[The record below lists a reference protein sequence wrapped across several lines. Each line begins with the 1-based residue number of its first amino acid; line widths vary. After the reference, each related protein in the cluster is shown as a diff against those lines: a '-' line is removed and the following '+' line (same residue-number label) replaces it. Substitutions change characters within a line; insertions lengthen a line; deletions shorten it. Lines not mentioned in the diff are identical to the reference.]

1 MIRPDGLRFG
11 SDPVGPSPGPHS
23 MVRRAA
29 AAFVLAVAM
38 PAPPL
43 LAITVGLREHQALA
57 VFYASVA
64 VLLAAAVG
72 LGSTAVPGQNR
83 GWVAERVGVTAIVAW
98 AAGLDV
104 AILERAFV
112 TAPADAEVAGFAIA
126 GAVYLIG
133 TTWAFTDPRHFDWN
147 WTMTSVAAVAVWF
160 GVLAAS

>member
-1 MIRPDGLRFG
+1 VIRPDGLG
-11 SDPVGPSPGPHS
+11 SGSAT
-23 MVRRAA
+23 RRAA

-43 LAITVGLREHQALA
+43 LAITVGLREHQALP

-64 VLLAAAVG
+64 VLLAAALG
-72 LGSTAVPGQNR
+72 LGSMAVPGQSR
-83 GWVAERVGVTAIVAW
+83 GWIVERIGVTAVVAW

-112 TAPADAEVAGFAIA
+112 TAPADAEVASLAIA
-126 GAVYLIG
+126 GAVYLVG
-133 TTWAFTDPRHFDWN
+133 TTWAFADPRHFDWN

>member
-1 MIRPDGLRFG
+1 
-11 SDPVGPSPGPHS
+11 
-23 MVRRAA
+23 
-29 AAFVLAVAM
+29 M

-43 LAITVGLREHQALA
+43 LAITVGLQEHQALP

-72 LGSTAVPGQNR
+72 LGSTAVPGQSR
-83 GWVAERVGVTAIVAW
+83 GWVAERIGVTAIVAW

-126 GAVYLIG
+126 AAVYLIG
-133 TTWAFTDPRHFDWN
+133 STWAFADPRHFDWN
-147 WTMTSVAAVAVWF
+147 WTMTSVAAVAVWL
-160 GVLAAS
+160 GVLAVS

>member
-1 MIRPDGLRFG
+1 VIRPDGLRFG
-11 SDPVGPSPGPHS
+11 SDPVGPCPGPHS
-23 MVRRAA
+23 TARRAA

-43 LAITVGLREHQALA
+43 LAITVGLREHEALP

-83 GWVAERVGVTAIVAW
+83 GWVVERIGVTALVAW

-112 TAPADAEVAGFAIA
+112 TAHADAEVASFAIA
-126 GAVYLIG
+126 GAVYLVG
-133 TTWAFTDPRHFDWN
+133 STWAFTDVKHFDWN
-147 WTMTSVAAVAVWF
+147 WTMTSVATSAVWLA
-160 GVLAAS
+160 VLAAA

>member
-1 MIRPDGLRFG
+1 VIRPDGLR
-11 SDPVGPSPGPHS
+11 HS
-23 MVRRAA
+23 TTRRAA

-43 LAITVGLREHQALA
+43 LAITVGLREHQALP

-64 VLLAAAVG
+64 VLLAVAVA

-83 GWVAERVGVTAIVAW
+83 GWVVERIGITAVVAW

-104 AILERAFV
+104 GILEHAFV
-112 TAPADAEVAGFAIA
+112 TAPADAKVAGFAIA

-133 TTWAFTDPRHFDWN
+133 TTWAFTDPKHFDWN

>member
-1 MIRPDGLRFG
+1 M
-11 SDPVGPSPGPHS
+11 
-23 MVRRAA
+23 
-29 AAFVLAVAM
+29 FVLAVAM

-43 LAITVGLREHQALA
+43 LAITVGLREHQEHQALL
-57 VFYASVA
+57 VFYASVV
-64 VLLAAAVG
+64 VLLAAALG

-83 GWVAERVGVTAIVAW
+83 GWVVERIGVTAVVAW

-112 TAPADAEVAGFAIA
+112 TAPADAEVAGLAIA

-133 TTWAFTDPRHFDWN
+133 TTWAFADPRHFDWN